1 MIIYWG
7 SSLHA
12 QSNSVLFTPENHLS
26 LGRWREDH
34 ILLIKT
40 NHEPHLCFYERLG
53 GSFSCTQSS
62 LLSLDTSYT
71 VYEFLLSFQI
81 FVQCFGWWFNRP
93 QWWLCRYHVRAVFRG
108 PNSVVASLQSIRWRL
123 GWFSFISVH
132 CEDQH
137 ADVVSDGLTQWISI
151 KLPCQ
156 SCITVILKMY
166 WSLC

>member
-40 NHEPHLCFYERLG
+40 NHEPHLCFLLKNR
-53 GSFSCTQSS
+53 STQSS
-62 LLSLDTSYT
+62 LLSLDVSYT

-81 FVQCFGWWFNRP
+81 FVQCLCWWFNRP
-93 QWWLCRYHVRAVFRG
+93 QWRLCRYHVRAVFRG

-123 GWFSFISVH
+123 DWFSLISVH
-132 CEDQH
+132 CEDQL
-137 ADVVSDGLTQWISI
+137 ADVVSDGLTEWLSI
-151 KLPCQ
+151 KLPCE